1 MVDAVIAVYLTNQRA
16 GSPPGLVVA
25 GPQGGKY
32 YQENCRKKMG
42 PNCVSTMHQNWL
54 QPSLE
59 GYPSAKITRVMICIL
74 LTTNW

>member
-42 PNCVSTMHQNWL
+42 PNWQYHAPKLVAAL
-54 QPSLE
+54 P
-59 GYPSAKITRVMICIL
+59 GGVP
-74 LTTNW
+74 

>member
-16 GSPPGLVVA
+16 GSPPGLVAV

-42 PNCVSTMHQNWL
+42 ATVLVTCT
-54 QPSLE
+54 
-59 GYPSAKITRVMICIL
+59 KIGCNPPWRSIL
-74 LTTNW
+74 VL